1 MRSYGDVEEV
11 SGLSWTVSEV
21 ARLSGVTVRA
31 LHHYDEIGLLVPTGR
46 SDTGYRIY
54 GHGDLERLQQ
64 VLAYRRLGMSLDKI
78 SKILDDPD
86 TDPLEHLR
94 SQHDLLL
101 DRREELDRMICI
113 LEKTMEARKLG
124 IQMDPDEL
132 FGLFGEQDPSQYAEE
147 VEARWSDT
155 DAYRESTRRASA
167 YSKADWQQMKV
178 EAEDHGRRLVAAFE
192 AGHAPGSTEAMD
204 LAEEHR
210 QHISRWFYRCSPA
223 MHQSLGEMYVADPRF
238 MKTYEDMAQGLAAW
252 VRDTWTANAGRQT
265 TEP

>member
-1 MRSYGDVEEV
+1 MLHGLGSADEHARTEDVEEV

-54 GHGDLERLQQ
+54 EHGDLERLQQ
-64 VLAYRRLGMSLDKI
+64 ILAYRRLGMSLDEI
-78 SKILDDPD
+78 SMILDDPD

-101 DRREELDRMICI
+101 DRREELDRMIRT

-124 IQMDPDEL
+124 IHMDPDEL
-132 FGLFGEQDPSQYAEE
+132 FELFGQHEPSQYAEE

-155 DAYRESTRRASA
+155 DAYRESTRRLLPT
-167 YSKADWQQMKV
+167 
-178 EAEDHGRRLVAAFE
+178 RR
-192 AGHAPGSTEAMD
+192 PTGS
-204 LAEEHR
+204 R
-210 QHISRWFYRCSPA
+210 
-223 MHQSLGEMYVADPRF
+223 
-238 MKTYEDMAQGLAAW
+238 
-252 VRDTWTANAGRQT
+252 
-265 TEP
+265 